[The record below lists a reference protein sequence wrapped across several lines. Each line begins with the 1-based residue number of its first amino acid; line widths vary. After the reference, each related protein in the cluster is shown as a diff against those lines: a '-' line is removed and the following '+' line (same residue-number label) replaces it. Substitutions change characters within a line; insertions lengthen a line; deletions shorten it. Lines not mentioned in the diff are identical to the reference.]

1 MRVLVNYD
9 KNEKRHIPG
18 LAYILKNHGHTALST
33 TQDMTIHEL
42 ISKAQQASCDAILL
56 SNAQTLRSCVPG
68 DSPSLDKWR
77 GTRLNTSVPIIILNS
92 LAHIYTVPHGEW
104 LMGEDIKKL
113 NNLHYTYPSPFT
125 YEVLENVEAFNR
137 ALSILSSAMAIAYDI
152 ETATPK
158 LSKKEEEDRE
168 NGVPTEVGFTKITCA
183 SWTGI
188 FPDGNLRTF
197 VLPLVDFGVDHW
209 QSNKAYEEAIL
220 FMKKANALQVY
231 KAMHNG
237 MYDCM
242 HSIIYHCP
250 PHLFVYDTMAM
261 AHAAFSELPKTLD
274 FVASY
279 TLPDYIFW
287 KDDSTEAAA
296 KKDIQKYW
304 AYNAKDTWY
313 TARIMIQ
320 QLRTSPAY
328 AKKNYIEKFPLVYP
342 SLYSNFEGMKLD
354 EEVRKTK
361 RTASVAQ
368 LTRARRTLHEM
379 FSDNNFNPGSWQ
391 QVEKYIYKVFGAKKP
406 NIGKS
411 KSCTDE
417 KNLKAVG
424 EQHPLLAFLTAEI
437 LDYREAQKAI
447 GTYYD
452 FLQKN
457 GRLLWALNPFGTE
470 TERMACNSS
479 SLWCG
484 TQVQNVPSYAKGML
498 IADDG
503 FEIVEVDN
511 SQSEAR
517 CTAYCAEELA
527 LITALEDAERD
538 FYKSLGTLFFNIPYS
553 EVTKEFRND
562 VLKKIVHG
570 TNYMMGAKTFIENA
584 TIKILYKAAESL
596 NIQIVEIP
604 KKGHPNQKTLRQ
616 FAQSLLDVYHKPFPR
631 IKAWYGELKD
641 EIRSSGKLVSPLG
654 HTRVFFGDIDK
665 NHNMLRGAV
674 AHQPQNLSVTILNKG
689 FMRAYQEIVIPSQGE
704 FRLKAQIH
712 DSILAQY
719 PISKR
724 DKYIPKLVECMQ
736 NPVVIHGRTLRIPLD
751 AKFGKNWA
759 DTEKYEFAK

>member
-18 LAYILKNHGHTALST
+18 LAYLLKNHGHTALST
-33 TQDMTIHEL
+33 VNDLTIHEL

-56 SNAQTLRSCVPG
+56 CNSQTLRSCVPG

-77 GTRLNTSVPIIILNS
+77 GTRLNTAIPIIVLNS

-104 LMGEDIKKL
+104 LMSEDIKKL
-113 NNLHYTYPSPFT
+113 NSIHYKYPSTFSYT
-125 YEVLENVEAFNR
+125 VLENKDEFDK
-137 ALSILSSAMAIAYDI
+137 ALSILGNAIAIAYDI
-152 ETATPK
+152 ETSTPK
-158 LSKKEEEDRE
+158 LSKEEEAARE
-168 NGVPTEVGFTKITCA
+168 DGEPIEVGFTRITCA

-188 FPDGNLRTF
+188 YPDGQLRTY

-261 AHAAFSELPKTLD
+261 AHASFSELPKTLD

-304 AYNAKDTWY
+304 AYNAKDTWH
-313 TARIMIQ
+313 TARIMIE
-320 QLRTSPAY
+320 QLRKAPAY
-328 AKKNYIEKFPLVYP
+328 AKNNYVSKFPLVFP
-342 SLYSNFEGMKLD
+342 SLYSNFEGMKID
-354 EEVRKTK
+354 EAVRQEK
-361 RTASVAQ
+361 RTASVTQ
-368 LTRARRTLHEM
+368 LTRARQTLHTM
-379 FSDNNFNPGSWQ
+379 FADPAFNPGSWQ

-417 KNLKAVG
+417 KNLLAVG

-457 GRLLWALNPFGTE
+457 QRLLWALNPFGTE

-484 TQVQNVPSYAKGML
+484 TQVQNVPPYAKGML

-527 LITALEDAERD
+527 LIAALEDAERD
-538 FYKSLGTLFFNIPYS
+538 FYKSLGTLFFNIPYDQ
-553 EVTKEFRND
+553 VTKEFRNL

-584 TIKILYKAAESL
+584 TIKTLYVAAESL
-596 NIQIVEIP
+596 GIQIVEIP
-604 KKGHPNQKTLRQ
+604 KKNHPNQKTLRQ

-631 IKAWYGELKD
+631 IKKWYGELKD

-689 FMRAYQEIVIPSQGE
+689 FMRAYKEIVIPSEGE

-719 PISKR
+719 PIRKR
-724 DKYIPKLVECMQ
+724 DYYIPKLVECMQ

-759 DTEKYEFAK
+759 DTEKYEFNS

>member
-33 TQDMTIHEL
+33 VQDMTIHEL
-42 ISKAQQASCDAILL
+42 ISRAQQASCDAILL
-56 SNAQTLRSCVPG
+56 CNTQTLRSCVPG

-77 GTRLNTSVPIIILNS
+77 GTRLSTAVPIIILNS

-113 NNLHYTYPSPFT
+113 NHLHYKYPSPFT

-137 ALSILSSAMAIAYDI
+137 ALSVLSSAMAIAYDI
-152 ETATPK
+152 ETATSK

-188 FPDGNLRTF
+188 YSNGTLRTF

-209 QSNKAYEEAIL
+209 TSNKAYEEAIL

-250 PHLFVYDTMAM
+250 PALFVYDTMAM

-304 AYNAKDTWY
+304 AYNAKDTWH

-328 AKKNYIEKFPLVYP
+328 AKSNYISKFPLIFP

-354 EEVRKTK
+354 ESVRQEK
-361 RTASVAQ
+361 RKASVTQ
-368 LTRARRTLHEM
+368 LTRAKKTLLEM
-379 FSDNNFNPGSWQ
+379 FADPGFNPGSWQ

-424 EQHPLLAFLTAEI
+424 EQHPLLAFLTTEI

-457 GRLLWALNPFGTE
+457 GRLLWSLNPFGTE

-484 TQVQNVPSYAKGML
+484 TQVQNVPPYAKGML
-498 IADDG
+498 AADDG
-503 FEIVEVDN
+503 FELVEVDN

-517 CTAYCAEELA
+517 CTAYCAEELN
-527 LITALEDAERD
+527 LIAALEDAERD

-689 FMRAYQEIVIPSQGE
+689 FLRAYKEIVIPSQGE

-724 DKYIPKLVECMQ
+724 DIYIPKLVECMQ

-759 DTEKYEFAK
+759 DTKKYEFVK